1 MATSLSQGLNVLCLK
16 FKIQTDNVT
25 LLAQLYSRV
34 VILLTLCMCKTLVS
48 PHRYTN
54 RGFGSIQ
61 LAYLHH
67 CFVEMSTKPGK
78 YAVMYTFVDF
88 FLCFYEISISFWI
101 CSDSLVFFIYLF
113 LFVLHF

>member
-1 MATSLSQGLNVLCLK
+1 MATSLSKGLNLLSLK
-16 FKIQTDNVT
+16 FKIRTDNVT

-34 VILLTLCMCKTLVS
+34 GILLTLCMCKTLAS

-67 CFVEMSTKPGK
+67 CFVEMPTKPGK

-88 FLCFYEISISFWI
+88 FSVSTR
-101 CSDSLVFFIYLF
+101 F
-113 LFVLHF
+113 L